1 MVLRMTNEKLVNE
14 YRKTGSK
21 EILTEICKK
30 NKGLIGMI
38 VKNLRPIYANE
49 SVKRAS
55 VIESDDL
62 EQYGYIG
69 LIKAVRYYDS
79 DRGANFS
86 TVAVWWIRNEIY
98 RGMNDQGHT
107 IRIPANVREG
117 IRKLQRFKQSFLL
130 EYGFEPQI
138 CEMSA
143 FLGVSEQAV
152 EGLLKAEAQDQIG
165 SLNSPIRQDEDG
177 EAEILDTVPDNHD
190 YYEDLEE
197 SIFTGQAKAALW
209 PLVDDVLTEDQAAVI
224 RGRFRD
230 GKTRQEIGDEMNL
243 TRERVRQTEQVALK
257 TLRYRRAVR
266 ELARWYDVAAGV
278 SYRSVGVGSFTRT
291 RSSATERAAL
301 MRIDHAQEIR
311 KAVKSR
317 DRMDAAGL
325 TRQEQDVLVRAERER
340 IAEIL
345 AGV

>member
-49 SVKRAS
+49 SAKRAS

-69 LIKAVRYYDS
+69 LIKAVRYYDA

-86 TVAVWWIRNEIY
+86 TMAVWWIRNEIY
-98 RGMNDQGHT
+98 RSMDDQGHT
-107 IRIPANVREG
+107 IRIPVNVREG
-117 IRKLQRFKQSFLL
+117 IRKLQRFRQSFLL

-138 CEMSA
+138 YEMSA

-152 EGLLKAEAQDQIG
+152 KGLLKAEAQDQIG
-165 SLNSPIRQDEDG
+165 SLNSPIKDADG
-177 EAEILDTVPDNHD
+177 ECEVMDTVPDDHNC
-190 YYEDLEE
+190 YEDLEE
-197 SIFTGQAKAALW
+197 SIFTDQAKAVLW
-209 PLVDDVLTEDQAAVI
+209 PLVDNVLTEDQAAVI

-243 TRERVRQTEQVALK
+243 TRDRVRQTEQVALK

-311 KAVKSR
+311 KAVKAR

-325 TRQEQDVLVRAERER
+325 FRSEQDVLIRAEKKR